1 LSDGRVAIANSIFLY
16 WFIGKDRVTPYHWQR
31 IYWTAK
37 DRVLHNTNH
46 RWAYILIHIPVKK
59 NPATGDA
66 GKSEEE
72 TMKVVAGFVQ
82 DIYPTLVAN

>member
-1 LSDGRVAIANSIFLY
+1 
-16 WFIGKDRVTPYHWQR
+16 
-31 IYWTAK
+31 
-37 DRVLHNTNH
+37 
-46 RWAYILIHIPVKK
+46 VKK

>member
-1 LSDGRVAIANSIFLY
+1 MARANSIFLY
-16 WFIGKDRVTPYHWQR
+16 WFVGKDRVTPYHWQR

-46 RWAYILIHIPVKK
+46 RWAYILIHIPVTQGESS
-59 NPATGDA
+59 TGA
-66 GKSEEE
+66 GKSEEQ

-82 DIYPTLVAN
+82 DFYPTLVAN